1 MRLGHLG
8 YAVAAHRA
16 QGSTVDTAHAIVH
29 APEVTRESLYVAMT
43 RGRESSR
50 VYVATDQHHLEEHQ
64 HRDDLQNTAR
74 SILYGILQHSGAE
87 LSAHDTIRVEQ
98 DVWGSLARLAAE
110 YDTIAQAA
118 GQARWIQ
125 LLEAGGLTPDT
136 VDDLVTTD
144 AFGILTTELH
154 RLEADGH
161 DIDDLLPRVIRA
173 GGLTDADDLGSLIR
187 YRIQKITASY
197 QPSTQRTTSL
207 IAGLIPRATGITD
220 PEMQQALTEREH
232 LMHERVAALTEQLLD
247 HPAPWMTILADAPAD
262 TRTAAVR
269 AVAAYRDRWNI
280 TSSSPLGAIPS
291 DDAQRIDYE
300 RTRAALDAATA
311 SAEEPA
317 STPMSRRTGRTF
329 S

>member
-1 MRLGHLG
+1 M
-8 YAVAAHRA
+8 A
-16 QGSTVDTAHAIVH
+16 Q
-29 APEVTRESLYVAMT
+29 
-43 RGRESSR
+43 
-50 VYVATDQHHLEEHQ
+50 
-64 HRDDLQNTAR
+64 
-74 SILYGILQHSGAE
+74 
-87 LSAHDTIRVEQ
+87 
-98 DVWGSLARLAAE
+98 LAAE

-125 LLEAGGLTPDT
+125 LLEAGGLTADT

-144 AFGILTTELH
+144 AFGILTTELL

-220 PEMQQALTEREH
+220 PEMQQALTEREQ
-232 LMHERVAALTEQLLD
+232 LIHERVAALTEQLLN
-247 HPAPWMTILADAPAD
+247 HPAPWMTILDDAPAD
-262 TRTAAVR
+262 TRTTAVR

-291 DDAQRIDYE
+291 DDAQRSDYE
-300 RTRAALDAATA
+300 RTHAALDAATE
-311 SAEEPA
+311 SADDPA
-317 STPMSRRTGRTF
+317 STPMSRRTGRTL